1 MTDRAR
7 KILNGKRKRVLQALE
22 DERRFT
28 EDGLF
33 ILRDDEVKTLL
44 KWLKELT
51 KGENHADIANKE
63 EMV

>member
-7 KILNGKRKRVLQALE
+7 KNLNGKRKRVLQALE
-22 DERRFT
+22 DEKRFT

-51 KGENHADIANKE
+51 EGRKSWND
-63 EMV
+63 

>member
-51 KGENHADIANKE
+51 ERSDSD
-63 EMV
+63 

>member
-33 ILRDDEVKTLL
+33 ILLDDEVKTLL

-51 KGENHADIANKE
+51 EGSDAE
-63 EMV
+63 

>member
-7 KILNGKRKRVLQALE
+7 KILNGKRKRVLEALQ

-33 ILRDDEVKTLL
+33 ILLDDEVKTLL

-51 KGENHADIANKE
+51 EGRRREND
-63 EMV
+63 